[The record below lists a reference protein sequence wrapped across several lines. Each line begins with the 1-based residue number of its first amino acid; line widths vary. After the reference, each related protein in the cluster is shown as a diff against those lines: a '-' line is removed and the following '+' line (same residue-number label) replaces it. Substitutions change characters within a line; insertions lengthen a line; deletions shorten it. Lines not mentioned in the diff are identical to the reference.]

1 MCDACCGVG
10 RRARASRWRCL
21 MFQQRFWGCVG
32 LADAITMLTKAT
44 KKPKKPPSAYTLYM
58 KDQLSSD
65 KIYSEIPHTER
76 FTLVGQRWKALG
88 EDARAPF
95 ADEAARLKA
104 EFIQANPP
112 KPKKPLSAYMLY
124 FKDQLSSDKIY
135 SEIPFTERAKLTGQR
150 WNALD
155 ENAKAPYAA
164 EAARLKAEF
173 V

>member
-65 KIYSEIPHTER
+65 KIYSEIPFTER
-76 FTLVGQRWKALG
+76 AKLVGQRWK
-88 EDARAPF
+88 
-95 ADEAARLKA
+95 
-104 EFIQANPP
+104 
-112 KPKKPLSAYMLY
+112 
-124 FKDQLSSDKIY
+124 
-135 SEIPFTERAKLTGQR
+135 
-150 WNALD
+150 ALD